1 MNGHNRF
8 AGVFL
13 LLLVLVG
20 GACGGLTQSDKP
32 ATVKWWLNP
41 FTGTAVTAPASPPL
55 PVELSVTAVPGLDT
69 DRILA
74 LSDDAELKP
83 FIGASWVD
91 YVPELVDSLVGRSLE
106 ASGRFKVITAG
117 TSRGTESCALQ
128 LEIRKFF
135 AELDASGQARVVQV
149 ALSGSYQCGAGESS
163 PLRLSATV
171 AANDQRM
178 KVIVAAF
185 QSALD
190 KVMKDM
196 LAQLP

>member
-1 MNGHNRF
+1 MNGQNRF

-41 FTGTAVTAPASPPL
+41 FTGTAVTAPASPL
-55 PVELSVTAVPGLDT
+55 VAVELSVTAVPGLDT

-74 LSDDAELKP
+74 LSDDAALKP

-106 ASGRFKVITAG
+106 ASGRFKVATAG
-117 TSRGTESCALQ
+117 TSRGTESCKVQ

-135 AELDASGQARVVQV
+135 AELDASGQANAVQV
-149 ALSGSYQCGAGESS
+149 ALSGSFQCGSGESS